1 MGAVNA
7 PQIGIVVPTLGT
19 RPDYLIQAL
28 QSIRG
33 AGNCHVVVVA
43 PEPETIRSSYSLD
56 LIDQIVQDPKRGL
69 AEAINAGMRSLPS
82 SVKYANW
89 LGDDDLLSPQS
100 LEITSLALENSPETV
115 CVFGGCSYIDPDENV
130 LWVNKSGNYAKWLM
144 RVGPQL
150 IPQPG
155 LLFTVSAFNEVGGL
169 DSKYKWAFDLDLL
182 LKFSKHGQ
190 LLFLPKI
197 LSSFRWHDGSLSVG
211 GRHGS
216 VREASKIRRSYL
228 PKAIRWISHVWEFF
242 VRRLI
247 LVAGVVLSRRSRNT
261 ERAL

>member
-1 MGAVNA
+1 MEAVNA

-28 QSIRG
+28 RSIRS

-43 PEPETIRSSYSLD
+43 PDPETIRNNFSPD
-56 LIDQIVQDPKRGL
+56 LIDQIVQDPKSGL
-69 AEAINAGMRSLPS
+69 AEAINLGMRSLPN
-82 SVKYANW
+82 SVQYANW

-100 LEITSLALENSPETV
+100 LEITSHALENSPETV
-115 CVFGGCSYIDPDENV
+115 CVFGGCSYIGPDENV

-169 DSKYKWAFDLDLL
+169 DSTYKWAFDLDLL
-182 LKFSKHGQ
+182 LKFSKHGK

-216 VREASKIRRSYL
+216 ISEASKIRRSYL
-228 PKAIRWISHVWEFF
+228 PRALRGISPVWEFF

-261 ERAL
+261 ET

>member
-1 MGAVNA
+1 MDAVNA

-19 RPDYLIQAL
+19 RPEYLNKAL
-28 QSIRG
+28 RSIRA
-33 AGNCHVVVVA
+33 AGYCHVVVVA
-43 PEPETIRSSYSLD
+43 PDPEMIRANYTPD
-56 LIDQIVQDPKRGL
+56 LIDQIVEDPKSGL
-69 AEAINAGMRSLPS
+69 ADAINAGIRSLPS
-82 SVKYANW
+82 SVRYANW
-89 LGDDDLLSPQS
+89 LGDDDLLAPQS
-100 LEITSLALENSPETV
+100 LAFTSHALENSPETV
-115 CVFGGCSYIDPDENV
+115 CVFGGCSYIGPDEDV
-130 LWVNKSGNYAKWLM
+130 LWVNKSGKYAKWLM

-169 DSKYKWAFDLDLL
+169 DSTYKWAFDLDLL
-182 LKFSKHGQ
+182 LKFSKHGKLQ
-190 LLFLPKI
+190 FLPKI

-216 VREASKIRRSYL
+216 VSEASKIRRSYL
-228 PKAIRWISHVWEFF
+228 PRALRGISPVWEFF

-261 ERAL
+261 ER